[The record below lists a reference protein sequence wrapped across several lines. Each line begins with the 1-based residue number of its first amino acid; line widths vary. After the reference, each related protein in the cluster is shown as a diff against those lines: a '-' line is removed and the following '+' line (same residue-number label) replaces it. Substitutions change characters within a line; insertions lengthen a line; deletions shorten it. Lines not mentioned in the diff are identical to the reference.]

1 MTQIYR
7 IIKDISSTCGV
18 DDYYPRRTGWYI
30 VEDMNDGLNTV
41 KIARYN
47 TENNRFSDDIK
58 IDRDILAINGEVE
71 SIKKFV
77 EEYEPQ
83 VSKEYQNKLYERLER
98 VYGDNLKSFDAIQA
112 IDFFISQWDWDIFAD
127 VLKKYKV
134 AYKYCESEDPKD
146 MLDND
151 TQLEYYKTL
160 ENWWS

>member
-112 IDFFISQWDWDIFAD
+112 IDFFISQRDWDIFAD

>member
-18 DDYYPRRTGWYI
+18 DDYHPRRTGWYI
-30 VEDMNDGLNTV
+30 VEDLHDGRV
-41 KIARYN
+41 KISNYN
-47 TENNRFSDDIK
+47 ASANTWGDNITVDYNILI
-58 IDRDILAINGEVE
+58 IDGEAINTKE
-71 SIKKFV
+71 FV
-77 EEYEPQ
+77 KEYEPQ
-83 VSKEYQNKLYERLER
+83 VLKEWENKLYERLER

-160 ENWWS
+160 EDWWR